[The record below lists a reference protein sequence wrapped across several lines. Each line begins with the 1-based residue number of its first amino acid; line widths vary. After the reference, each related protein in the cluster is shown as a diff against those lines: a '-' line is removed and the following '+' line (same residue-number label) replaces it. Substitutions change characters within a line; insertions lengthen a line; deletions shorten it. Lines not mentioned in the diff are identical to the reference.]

1 MKIHSELNYIFFKV
15 NVFIKLDCANVSFEI
30 KCDINDLDSSFI
42 YRKHIQTYAAF
53 LIS

>member
-30 KCDINDLDSSFI
+30 KCDINVLDSYLQKAYPDI
-42 YRKHIQTYAAF
+42 CC
-53 LIS
+53 ISDQLT